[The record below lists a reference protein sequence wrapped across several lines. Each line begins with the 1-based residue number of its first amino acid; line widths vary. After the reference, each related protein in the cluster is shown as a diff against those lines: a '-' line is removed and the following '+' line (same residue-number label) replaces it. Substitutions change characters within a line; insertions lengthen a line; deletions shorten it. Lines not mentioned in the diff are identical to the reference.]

1 MLRCPRATPVRTS
14 GAGSMTSTPLIRTT
28 KKWVR
33 HFVVA
38 RMPHRPV
45 HAASEVVLLGAAVF
59 GNVVSA
65 ATSARLGGI
74 VDLVIS
80 NTSPYRPH
88 VSSAAPFTIPST
100 PQPKRKT
107 PSLLLAPVCICS
119 KMPTTGSVAGMA
131 LLLSA
136 RSTLPGSIQ
145 TQGEGSLRSH
155 SSTNCTSGRL
165 MVAKG
170 RKHPSSYPTSSS
182 LSSTLTMAATVTA
195 RR

>member
-45 HAASEVVLLGAAVF
+45 HAASEVVLLGTAVF

-100 PQPKRKT
+100 PHPKRKT
-107 PSLLLAPVCICS
+107 LSLYS
-119 KMPTTGSVAGMA
+119 R
-131 LLLSA
+131 LSA
-136 RSTLPGSIQ
+136 F
-145 TQGEGSLRSH
+145 
-155 SSTNCTSGRL
+155 
-165 MVAKG
+165 ADK
-170 RKHPSSYPTSSS
+170 
-182 LSSTLTMAATVTA
+182 
-195 RR
+195 